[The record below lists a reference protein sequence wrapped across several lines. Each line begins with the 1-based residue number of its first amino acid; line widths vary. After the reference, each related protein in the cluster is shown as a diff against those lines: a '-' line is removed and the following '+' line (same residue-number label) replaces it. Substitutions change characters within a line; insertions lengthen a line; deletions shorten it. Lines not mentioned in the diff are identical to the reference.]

1 MKLANGFKDKTGRR
15 RSNIYIFQAN
25 SLLITR
31 FSIVLSALYTSIA
44 MEAPVYTPMSALAI
58 GP

>member
-1 MKLANGFKDKTGRR
+1 MNSKTKQAVGDQIY
-15 RSNIYIFQAN
+15 IYIFQAN
-25 SLLITR
+25 GLLITR

-44 MEAPVYTPMSALAI
+44 MEALVYTPMSALAI